1 MQLWDSLESKVV
13 YTKDVRQVLT
23 YTETENVDAGMV
35 YKTDALVSDKVNV
48 VATADEAMHAPII
61 YPVGVL
67 KASKHA
73 QEAKDFI
80 TSYKVMK
87 RWMSLKSMDLKGSIK
102 DEYRFWS
109 PLRLSIEIAF
119 VAGIIAIIAGIF
131 MGKWMAT
138 HNFKGK
144 LVLETVLLLP
154 LVLPPTVVG
163 FLLIV
168 MFGKNSMLGHFII
181 WLFDQ
186 PIMFTWWAAVIA
198 STIVAFPLMYQSAKT
213 GFASVDRD
221 IENAARVDGAN
232 EWQVFLYVSI
242 PLHQRHLFLVGF

>member
-1 MQLWDSLESKVV
+1 
-13 YTKDVRQVLT
+13 
-23 YTETENVDAGMV
+23 
-35 YKTDALVSDKVNV
+35 
-48 VATADEAMHAPII
+48 
-61 YPVGVL
+61 
-67 KASKHA
+67 
-73 QEAKDFI
+73 
-80 TSYKVMK
+80 
-87 RWMSLKSMDLKGSIK
+87 
-102 DEYRFWS
+102 
-109 PLRLSIEIAF
+109 
-119 VAGIIAIIAGIF
+119 
-131 MGKWMAT
+131 MGRWMAT
-138 HNFKGK
+138 HDFKGK

-242 PLHQRHLFLVGF
+242 PLASKALVSGGILSFTRALGEFGATLMFAGNIPGKTQTTPLAIYMAIDSGNMTLAWAWVLCMIAISFLLLLSIHILKV

>member
-1 MQLWDSLESKVV
+1 MS
-13 YTKDVRQVLT
+13 
-23 YTETENVDAGMV
+23 
-35 YKTDALVSDKVNV
+35 TD
-48 VATADEAMHAPII
+48 
-61 YPVGVL
+61 
-67 KASKHA
+67 
-73 QEAKDFI
+73 
-80 TSYKVMK
+80 
-87 RWMSLKSMDLKGSIK
+87 
-102 DEYRFWS
+102 FWS

-119 VAGIIAIIAGIF
+119 VAGIIAIIAGIL

-138 HNFKGK
+138 HDFKGK

-168 MFGKNSMLGHFII
+168 IFGKNSMLGDIII

-186 PIMFTWWAAVIA
+186 PIMFTWWAAVMA

-242 PLHQRHLFLVGF
+242 PLALKALVSGGILSFTRALGEFGATLMFAGNIPGKTQTTPLAIYMAIDSGNMTLAWTWVLCMIAISFLLLLSIHILKV